1 MSLRLRAV
9 LIAGISLLVLWGAAA
24 GWMMRGVHS
33 NLDRTLDGRLA
44 MSARMVSGLLERAA
58 LAPNAASNDFTEAV
72 RVSGKEGIACEIR
85 SLQGEILARTTT
97 GPHSEFES
105 LPAGFSTRDVLGHQW
120 RVYVLRANGYQITT
134 ADRVDQR
141 DMLINELLSVA
152 GVPFLIA
159 FLGGLAALWIG
170 IGRGLAPL
178 EALSQQLRD
187 KHADDTSPI
196 AVNHSPSELRPV
208 LDAMNGLL
216 KRLART
222 LASQRAFTDAAAHEL
237 RTPLTVIDTH
247 LQVAR
252 ISEGDE
258 VASSLSSAEEGVK
271 RLRRTLD
278 QMMILARAETSADKA
293 DGCTSVVASVGGVL
307 EQWKAA
313 EKERLS
319 LNVSGE
325 DIGTPVPKSM
335 LETAV
340 RNLVDNAMRYSPRD
354 TAIEVGVFL
363 DPNAQQCVIS
373 VSDRGPGLTA
383 EQACQIGQ
391 RFWRGDQGR
400 KSKDGAGLGIS
411 IVRAIAERFGGAL
424 NLEPREGG
432 GLVAKF
438 LVPTDP
444 APKKG
449 QARPARRGLD
459 SKP

>member
-9 LIAGISLLVLWGAAA
+9 LIAGISLLVLWSAAA

-58 LAPNAASNDFTEAV
+58 LAPNSASTDFTEAV

-85 SLQGEILARTTT
+85 SLRGEILARTTT

-105 LPAGFSTRDVLGHQW
+105 LPTGFSTREVLGHQW
-120 RVYVLRANGYQITT
+120 RVYVLRADGYQITT

-152 GVPFLIA
+152 GVPFVIA

-170 IGRGLAPL
+170 IGRGLSPL
-178 EALSQQLRD
+178 KALSQQLRD

-216 KRLART
+216 RRLARA
-222 LASQRAFTDAAAHEL
+222 LSSQRAFTDAAAHEL

-278 QMMILARAETSADKA
+278 QMMTLARAEAPADKA
-293 DGCTSVVASVGGVL
+293 DGCTCVADCVRGVL
-307 EQWKAA
+307 GQWNADEGK
-313 EKERLS
+313 RLS
-319 LNVSGE
+319 LTVNGE
-325 DIGTPVPKSM
+325 SIGTPVPRSM

-340 RNLVDNAMRYSPRD
+340 RNLVDNAMRYSPQD
-354 TAIEVGVFL
+354 A
-363 DPNAQQCVIS
+363 VIDVS
-373 VSDRGPGLTA
+373 VLLEQDVPRCLITVSDRGPGLTT
-383 EQACQIGQ
+383 EQAAQIGQ

-400 KSKDGAGLGIS
+400 NSKDGSGLGIS
-411 IVRAIAERFGGAL
+411 IVRAIAERFGGS
-424 NLEPREGG
+424 LELRPRDGG
-432 GLVAKF
+432 GLIAEIS
-438 LVPTDP
+438 LPGTN
-444 APKKG
+444 AP
-449 QARPARRGLD
+449 RD
-459 SKP
+459 STFPG

>member
-24 GWMMRGVHS
+24 AWMMRGVHS

-44 MSARMVSGLLERAA
+44 MSARMVAGLLERAA
-58 LAPNAASNDFTEAV
+58 LAPNSAASDFAEAV

-85 SLQGEILARTTT
+85 SLHGEILARTTT

-105 LPAGFSTRDVLGHQW
+105 LPAGFSTRDILGRQW
-120 RVYVLRANGYQITT
+120 RIYVLRANGYQITT

-141 DMLINELLSVA
+141 NMLIHELLSVA

-178 EALSQQLRD
+178 KGLSQQLRD

-216 KRLART
+216 KRLARA
-222 LASQRAFTDAAAHEL
+222 LSSQRAFTDAAAHEL

-278 QMMILARAETSADKA
+278 QMMTLARAEAPADKA
-293 DGCTSVVASVGGVL
+293 DGCTSVVASVRGVL
-307 EQWKAA
+307 EQWKA
-313 EKERLS
+313 EEGERLV
-319 LNVSGE
+319 LNISGE

-335 LETAV
+335 LETAF
-340 RNLVDNAMRYSPRD
+340 RNLVDNAIRYSPRD
-354 TAIEVGVFL
+354 AAIEVGVFL
-363 DPNAQQCVIS
+363 DQGAQRCLIAVT
-373 VSDRGPGLTA
+373 DRGPGLTT
-383 EQACQIGQ
+383 EQTSQIGQ

-411 IVRAIAERFGGAL
+411 IVRAIVERFGGT
-424 NLEPREGG
+424 LELRPREGG
-432 GLVAKF
+432 GLVAEIS
-438 LVPTDP
+438 LP
-444 APKKG
+444 G
-449 QARPARRGLD
+449 
-459 SKP
+459 SNC

>member
-9 LIAGISLLVLWGAAA
+9 LIASLSLILLWVVAAA
-24 GWMMRGVHS
+24 LMMRGVHS

-58 LAPNAASNDFTEAV
+58 LAPNSASTHFTEAV

-85 SLQGEILARTTT
+85 SLQGEVLARTTT

-105 LPAGFSTRDVLGHQW
+105 LPAGFSTREVLGHQW

-141 DMLINELLSVA
+141 DTLINDLLYAA

-159 FLGGLAALWIG
+159 FLGGLVALWIG

-178 EALSQQLRD
+178 KALSQQLRD

-196 AVNHSPSELRPV
+196 AVDHSPSELRPV

-216 KRLART
+216 RRLARA
-222 LASQRAFTDAAAHEL
+222 LSNQRAFTDAAAHEL

-252 ISEGDE
+252 VSEGED
-258 VASSLSSAEEGVK
+258 VGSSLDSADQGVK

-278 QMMILARAETSADKA
+278 QMMVLARAEAPIH
-293 DGCTSVVASVGGVL
+293 DGDECASVMDVVHGIIERSGDDAGG
-307 EQWKAA
+307 
-313 EKERLS
+313 RLTLLTEGS
-319 LNVSGE
+319 DAGSP
-325 DIGTPVPKSM
+325 IPRSM
-335 LETAV
+335 LEIAI
-340 RNLVDNAMRYSPRD
+340 RNLVDNALRYSPPDSAVELRVRFD
-354 TAIEVGVFL
+354 ASARACLLEV
-363 DPNAQQCVIS
+363 A
-373 VSDRGPGLTA
+373 DRGPGLSA
-383 EQACQIGQ
+383 EQTTQIGQ

-400 KSKDGAGLGIS
+400 QRSDGAGLGIS
-411 IVRAIAERFGGAL
+411 IVRAIVERFGGR
-424 NLEPREGG
+424 LEMMPRDNG
-432 GLVAKF
+432 GLVAEL
-438 LVPTDP
+438 LVPL
-444 APKKG
+444 
-449 QARPARRGLD
+449 R
-459 SKP
+459 

>member
-9 LIAGISLLVLWGAAA
+9 LITGISLLVLWGAAA

-33 NLDRTLDGRLA
+33 NLDRTLDDRLA

-58 LAPNAASNDFTEAV
+58 LAPNSADSDFTEAV
-72 RVSGKEGIACEIR
+72 RISGKEGIACEIR
-85 SLQGEILARTTT
+85 SLQGDILARTTT

-105 LPAGFSTRDVLGHQW
+105 LPAEFSTQDVLGHQW

-141 DMLINELLSVA
+141 EMLIDELLSVA

-178 EALSQQLRD
+178 ETLSQQLRD
-187 KHADDTSPI
+187 KHADDTSAI

-258 VASSLSSAEEGVK
+258 VTSSLSNAEEGVK

-278 QMMILARAETSADKA
+278 QMMTLARAETPADEA
-293 DGCTSVVASVGGVL
+293 DVCSSVTASIRSVL
-307 EQWKAA
+307 DQWKA
-313 EKERLS
+313 EEGKRLS
-319 LNVSGE
+319 LSISGE

-340 RNLVDNAMRYSPRD
+340 RNLVDNAIRYSPREA
-354 TAIEVGVFL
+354 AIEVGVFL
-363 DPNAQQCVIS
+363 EPSARRCLIT

-383 EQACQIGQ
+383 EQASQIGQ

-411 IVRAIAERFGGAL
+411 IVRAIAERFGGVL
-424 NLEPREGG
+424 NLEPREGR

-438 LVPTDP
+438 FVPTDTV
-444 APKKG
+444 PKKS
-449 QARPARRGLD
+449 QA
-459 SKP
+459 

>member
-9 LIAGISLLVLWGAAA
+9 LIAGISLLVLWSAAA
-24 GWMMRGVHS
+24 GWMMRSVHS

-44 MSARMVSGLLERAA
+44 MSARMVSGLLESAP
-58 LAPNAASNDFTEAV
+58 LATNSADTDFTGAV

-85 SLQGEILARTTT
+85 SLRGEILARTTT
-97 GPHSEFES
+97 GPHSEFGS

-120 RVYVLRANGYQITT
+120 RVYVLHANGYQITT

-170 IGRGLAPL
+170 IGRGLSPL
-178 EALSQQLRD
+178 KALSQQLRE
-187 KHADDTSPI
+187 KHADDISPI

-216 KRLART
+216 KRLARA
-222 LASQRAFTDAAAHEL
+222 LSSQRAFTDAAAHEL

-252 ISEGDE
+252 ISEGDD
-258 VASSLSSAEEGVK
+258 VASSLSSAGEGVK

-278 QMMILARAETSADKA
+278 QMMTLARAEAPADEA
-293 DGCTSVVASVGGVL
+293 DGCTSVAASVRSVL
-307 EQWKAA
+307 GQWRGA
-313 EKERLS
+313 EDDERLS
-319 LNVSGE
+319 LNVGEE

-340 RNLVDNAMRYSPRD
+340 RNLVDNAMRYSPKE
-354 TAIEVGVFL
+354 APIEVGVVW
-363 DPNAQQCVIS
+363 DQGTRQCLIT
-373 VSDRGPGLTA
+373 VSDRGPGLTT
-383 EQACQIGQ
+383 EQASQIGR

-411 IVRAIAERFGGAL
+411 IVRAIVERFGGT
-424 NLEPREGG
+424 LELRPREGG
-432 GLVAKF
+432 GLVTEIS
-438 LVPTDP
+438 LP
-444 APKKG
+444 A
-449 QARPARRGLD
+449 
-459 SKP
+459 SKC

>member
-9 LIAGISLLVLWGAAA
+9 LITGISLLVLWGAAA

-33 NLDRTLDGRLA
+33 NLDRTLDDRLA

-58 LAPNAASNDFTEAV
+58 LAPNSADSDFTEAV
-72 RVSGKEGIACEIR
+72 RISGKEGIACEIR
-85 SLQGEILARTTT
+85 SLQGDILARTTT

-105 LPAGFSTRDVLGHQW
+105 LPAEFSTQDVLGHQW

-141 DMLINELLSVA
+141 EMLIDELLSVA

-178 EALSQQLRD
+178 ETLSQQLRD
-187 KHADDTSPI
+187 KHADDTSAI

-258 VASSLSSAEEGVK
+258 VTSSLSNAEEGVK

-278 QMMILARAETSADKA
+278 QMMTLARAETPADEA
-293 DGCTSVVASVGGVL
+293 DVCSSVTASIRSVL
-307 EQWKAA
+307 DQWKA
-313 EKERLS
+313 EEGKRLS
-319 LNVSGE
+319 LSISGE

-340 RNLVDNAMRYSPRD
+340 RNLVDNAIRYSPREA
-354 TAIEVGVFL
+354 AIEVGVFL
-363 DPNAQQCVIS
+363 EPSARRCLIT

-383 EQACQIGQ
+383 EQASQIGQ

-411 IVRAIAERFGGAL
+411 IVRAIAERFGGVL
-424 NLEPREGG
+424 NLEPREGR

-438 LVPTDP
+438 FVPTDTV
-444 APKKG
+444 PKK
-449 QARPARRGLD
+449 
-459 SKP
+459 S

>member
-24 GWMMRGVHS
+24 AWMMRGVHS

-44 MSARMVSGLLERAA
+44 MSARMVAGLLERAA
-58 LAPNAASNDFTEAV
+58 LAPNSAASDFAEAV

-85 SLQGEILARTTT
+85 SLHGEILARTTT

-105 LPAGFSTRDVLGHQW
+105 YPAGFSTRDILGRQW
-120 RVYVLRANGYQITT
+120 RIYVLRANGYQITT

-141 DMLINELLSVA
+141 NMLIHELLSVA

-178 EALSQQLRD
+178 KGLSQQLRD

-216 KRLART
+216 KRLARA
-222 LASQRAFTDAAAHEL
+222 LSSQRAFTDAAAHEL

-258 VASSLSSAEEGVK
+258 VASSLSSAEKGVK

-278 QMMILARAETSADKA
+278 QMMTLARAEAPADKA
-293 DGCTSVVASVGGVL
+293 DGCTSVVASVRGVL
-307 EQWKAA
+307 EQWKA
-313 EKERLS
+313 EEGERLV
-319 LNVSGE
+319 LNISGE

-335 LETAV
+335 LETAF
-340 RNLVDNAMRYSPRD
+340 RNLVDNAIRYSPRD
-354 TAIEVGVFL
+354 AAIEVGVFL
-363 DPNAQQCVIS
+363 DQGAQRCLIAVT
-373 VSDRGPGLTA
+373 DRGPGLTT
-383 EQACQIGQ
+383 EQTSQIGQ

-411 IVRAIAERFGGAL
+411 IVRAIVERFGGT
-424 NLEPREGG
+424 LELRPREGG
-432 GLVAKF
+432 GLVAEIS
-438 LVPTDP
+438 LP
-444 APKKG
+444 G
-449 QARPARRGLD
+449 
-459 SKP
+459 SNC

>member
-1 MSLRLRAV
+1 
-9 LIAGISLLVLWGAAA
+9 LVLWGAAA

-187 KHADDTSPI
+187 KHA
-196 AVNHSPSELRPV
+196 
-208 LDAMNGLL
+208 
-216 KRLART
+216 
-222 LASQRAFTDAAAHEL
+222 AA
-237 RTPLTVIDTH
+237 
-247 LQVAR
+247 
-252 ISEGDE
+252 
-258 VASSLSSAEEGVK
+258 
-271 RLRRTLD
+271 
-278 QMMILARAETSADKA
+278 
-293 DGCTSVVASVGGVL
+293 
-307 EQWKAA
+307 
-313 EKERLS
+313 
-319 LNVSGE
+319 
-325 DIGTPVPKSM
+325 
-335 LETAV
+335 
-340 RNLVDNAMRYSPRD
+340 
-354 TAIEVGVFL
+354 
-363 DPNAQQCVIS
+363 
-373 VSDRGPGLTA
+373 
-383 EQACQIGQ
+383 
-391 RFWRGDQGR
+391 
-400 KSKDGAGLGIS
+400 
-411 IVRAIAERFGGAL
+411 
-424 NLEPREGG
+424 
-432 GLVAKF
+432 
-438 LVPTDP
+438 
-444 APKKG
+444 
-449 QARPARRGLD
+449 
-459 SKP
+459 

>member
-9 LIAGISLLVLWGAAA
+9 LIAGISLLVLWGSAAA
-24 GWMMRGVHS
+24 WMMRGVHS

-44 MSARMVSGLLERAA
+44 MSARMVAGLLERAA
-58 LAPNAASNDFTEAV
+58 LAPNSAASDFAEAV

-85 SLQGEILARTTT
+85 SLHGEILARTTT

-105 LPAGFSTRDVLGHQW
+105 LPAGFSTRDILGRQW
-120 RVYVLRANGYQITT
+120 RIYVLRANGYQITT

-141 DMLINELLSVA
+141 NMLIHELLSVA

-178 EALSQQLRD
+178 KGLSQQLRD

-216 KRLART
+216 KRLARA
-222 LASQRAFTDAAAHEL
+222 LSSQRAFTDAAAHEL

-278 QMMILARAETSADKA
+278 QMMTLARAEAPADKA
-293 DGCTSVVASVGGVL
+293 DGCTSVVASVRGVL
-307 EQWKAA
+307 EQWKA
-313 EKERLS
+313 EEGERLV
-319 LNVSGE
+319 LNISGE

-335 LETAV
+335 LETAF
-340 RNLVDNAMRYSPRD
+340 RNLVDNAIRYSPRD
-354 TAIEVGVFL
+354 AAIEVGVFL
-363 DPNAQQCVIS
+363 DQGAQRCLIAVT
-373 VSDRGPGLTA
+373 DRGPGLTT
-383 EQACQIGQ
+383 EQASRIGQ

-411 IVRAIAERFGGAL
+411 IVRAIVERFGGT
-424 NLEPREGG
+424 LELRPREGG
-432 GLVAKF
+432 GLVAEIS
-438 LVPTDP
+438 LP
-444 APKKG
+444 G
-449 QARPARRGLD
+449 
-459 SKP
+459 SNC

>member
-1 MSLRLRAV
+1 M
-9 LIAGISLLVLWGAAA
+9 
-24 GWMMRGVHS
+24 
-33 NLDRTLDGRLA
+33 
-44 MSARMVSGLLERAA
+44 
-58 LAPNAASNDFTEAV
+58 
-72 RVSGKEGIACEIR
+72 
-85 SLQGEILARTTT
+85 
-97 GPHSEFES
+97 
-105 LPAGFSTRDVLGHQW
+105 
-120 RVYVLRANGYQITT
+120 LRANGYQITT

-141 DMLINELLSVA
+141 DMLVNELLSVA

-178 EALSQQLRD
+178 ETLSQQLRD
-187 KHADDTSPI
+187 KHADDTSAI

-258 VASSLSSAEEGVK
+258 VTSSLSNAEEGVK

-278 QMMILARAETSADKA
+278 QMMTLARAETPADEA
-293 DGCTSVVASVGGVL
+293 DGCSSVAASVRSVL
-307 EQWKAA
+307 DQWKA
-313 EKERLS
+313 EEGKRLS
-319 LNVSGE
+319 LSISGE

-340 RNLVDNAMRYSPRD
+340 RNLVDNAIRYSPREA
-354 TAIEVGVFL
+354 AIEVGVFL
-363 DPNAQQCVIS
+363 EPSAQRCLIT

-383 EQACQIGQ
+383 EQASQIGQ

-411 IVRAIAERFGGAL
+411 IVRAIAERFGGVL
-424 NLEPREGG
+424 NFEPREGR

-438 LVPTDP
+438 FVPTDTV
-444 APKKG
+444 PK
-449 QARPARRGLD
+449 
-459 SKP
+459 

>member
-33 NLDRTLDGRLA
+33 NLDRTLDDRLA
-44 MSARMVSGLLERAA
+44 MSARMVAGLLERAA
-58 LAPNAASNDFTEAV
+58 LAPNSADSDFTEAV
-72 RVSGKEGIACEIR
+72 RISGKEGIACEIR
-85 SLQGEILARTTT
+85 SLQGDILARTTT

-105 LPAGFSTRDVLGHQW
+105 LPAEFSTQDVLGHQW

-141 DMLINELLSVA
+141 EMLIDELLSVA

-178 EALSQQLRD
+178 ETLSQQLRD
-187 KHADDTSPI
+187 KHADDTSAI

-258 VASSLSSAEEGVK
+258 VTSSLSNAEEGVK

-278 QMMILARAETSADKA
+278 QMMTLARAETPADEA
-293 DGCTSVVASVGGVL
+293 DVCSSVTASIRSVL
-307 EQWKAA
+307 DQWKA
-313 EKERLS
+313 EEGKRLS
-319 LNVSGE
+319 LSISGE

-340 RNLVDNAMRYSPRD
+340 RNLVDNAIRYSPREA
-354 TAIEVGVFL
+354 AIEVGVFL
-363 DPNAQQCVIS
+363 EPSARRCLIT

-383 EQACQIGQ
+383 EQASQIGQ

-411 IVRAIAERFGGAL
+411 IVRAIAERFGGVL
-424 NLEPREGG
+424 NFEPREGR

-438 LVPTDP
+438 FVPTDTV
-444 APKKG
+444 PK
-449 QARPARRGLD
+449 
-459 SKP
+459 